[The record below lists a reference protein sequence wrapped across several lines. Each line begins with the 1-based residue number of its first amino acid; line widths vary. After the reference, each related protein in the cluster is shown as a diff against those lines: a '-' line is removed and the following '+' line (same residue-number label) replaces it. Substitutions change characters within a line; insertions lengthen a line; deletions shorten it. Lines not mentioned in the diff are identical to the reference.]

1 MMATTHAS
9 NVPDDAVKKAEKLK
23 EKGPE
28 KRGPEALMIVLRE
41 FWQSFSENRGAVI
54 GLGVVLL
61 FVMIAVF
68 APLLA
73 PYDPAL
79 VNEGSFQVPPFWSEG
94 GGWRFPLGTD
104 DVGRDLLS
112 RLIYGARISMGVGF
126 MVVIFSLSIG
136 TALGLVA
143 GYMGGWVDSLIMRA
157 TDILMSLPSILL
169 AIVVVTILGQDLS
182 NAIVAVGI
190 VVIPNFTRLV
200 RGQVLIEKNKPYVI
214 ASRTFGV
221 GHLRLASINIL
232 PNCLAPV
239 IVQATL
245 GFSDGI
251 LNVAALGFLGLGA
264 KPPTAEW
271 GTMLSDARSFI
282 ESAPWLVTLPG
293 LCILVVV
300 LGFNLLGDGLRDAL
314 DPRLKR

>member
-1 MMATTHAS
+1 MGES
-9 NVPDDAVKKAEKLK
+9 EDA
-23 EKGPE
+23 G
-28 KRGPEALMIVLRE
+28 ALMEPKVSLWRE
-41 FWQSFSENRGAVI
+41 FWESFSQNRGALI
-54 GLGVVLL
+54 GLVLVTG
-61 FVMIAVF
+61 FVLTAIF

-79 VNEGSFQVPPFWSEG
+79 VHEDAFKLPPVWSEAG
-94 GGWRFPLGTD
+94 SWRFPFGTD

-112 RLIYGARISMGVGF
+112 RLIYGARVSMGVGF

-136 TALGLVA
+136 TALGLLA
-143 GYMGGWVDSLIMRA
+143 GYVGGRLDSVMMRLI
-157 TDILMSLPSILL
+157 DILLALPSILL
-169 AIVVVTILGQDLS
+169 SIVVVTVLGQNLTT
-182 NAIVAVGI
+182 AIIAVG
-190 VVIPNFTRLV
+190 VTAIPGFVRLV
-200 RGQVLIEKNKPYVI
+200 RASVLAEKDKQYVI
-214 ASRTFGV
+214 ASRSFGT
-221 GHLRLASINIL
+221 GHLRQAVVNIL
-232 PNCLAPV
+232 PNCMAPV
-239 IVQATL
+239 IVQGTL

-271 GTMLSDARSFI
+271 GTMLSDARAFI

-293 LCILVVV
+293 LCILIVV